1 MLKNKIKSQLA
12 LEGLTMRRLA
22 THMGMSSSELTNLL
36 KRDMKMS
43 SAIKLANSHYA
54 LTGHQLTLGDFK

>member
-43 SAIKLANSHYA
+43 SAIKLAASHYA

>member
-12 LEGLTMRRLA
+12 AE
-22 THMGMSSSELTNLL
+22 HMGMTSSELTNLL

>member
-12 LEGLTMRRLA
+12 LQGLTMRKLA
-22 THMGMSSSELTNLL
+22 EHMGITSSELTNLL

-43 SAIKLANSHYA
+43 SALKLATSHYA